1 MTFGVRAAVLSV
13 LVLGT
18 TPALRGEPVVEAR
31 EIVEKLDK
39 LYKSESSR
47 GRMEMEIVT
56 PHWSR
61 TLVMRMWS
69 KGMEK
74 ALVKVLSPKKE
85 RGVATLKLGG
95 EMWNYLPKTNKV
107 IKIPPSMMMG
117 SWMGS
122 DFTND
127 DLVREYTFTEDY
139 RFEMFSPEEAADS
152 LYYVKALP
160 REGRPI
166 VWGKVVVAVRTSDYQ
181 PVWEKFYDEN
191 GKVMRTMFFGS
202 YKEFDSRTI
211 PAEIEL
217 VPRNEEGRTIVRYLE
232 MEFDIEL
239 DNSVFS
245 LRNLRTPPGE

>member
-1 MTFGVRAAVLSV
+1 MTFGVRAAVLSA

-18 TPALRGEPVVEAR
+18 TPALRGETVVEAR
-31 EIVEKLDK
+31 KIVEKLDK

-95 EMWNYLPKTNKV
+95 QMWNYLPKTNKV

-139 RFEMFSPEEAADS
+139 RFEMLTPDNPVDT
-152 LYYVKALP
+152 LYYVKVVP
-160 REGRPI
+160 
-166 VWGKVVVAVRTSDYQ
+166 KVS
-181 PVWEKFYDEN
+181 PECI
-191 GKVMRTMFFGS
+191 GPTM
-202 YKEFDSRTI
+202 
-211 PAEIEL
+211 
-217 VPRNEEGRTIVRYLE
+217 
-232 MEFDIEL
+232 
-239 DNSVFS
+239 
-245 LRNLRTPPGE
+245 